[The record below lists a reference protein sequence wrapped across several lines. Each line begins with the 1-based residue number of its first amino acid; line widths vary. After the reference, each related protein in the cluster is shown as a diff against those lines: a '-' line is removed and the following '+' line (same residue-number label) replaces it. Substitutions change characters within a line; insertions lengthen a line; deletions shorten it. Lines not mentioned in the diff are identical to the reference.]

1 MGFEI
6 LNNSTKVY
14 VSKKNTYF
22 LVGLSIIY
30 ITCLTIFML
39 WDILNTNV
47 NQKSNAIR
55 IWLIQY
61 LTTAGFLALFVI
73 YTIMSSIERVSV
85 GILYVLTW
93 IIIWFGFAF
102 GRLIV
107 IQKFIALDGINI
119 TLFVLA
125 LIGFFF
131 IIKDIFELKRIKKYE
146 KMKKRQY
153 KL

>member
-1 MGFEI
+1 MEFEI
-6 LNNSTKVY
+6 LNSSKVY

-22 LVGLSIIY
+22 LVSISIIY

-39 WDILNTNV
+39 WEILNANIV
-47 NQKSNAIR
+47 QKNNTIR
-55 IWLIQY
+55 IWLVQY
-61 LTTAGFLALFVI
+61 ITSAGFLILFVI
-73 YTIMSSIERVSV
+73 YTVMSSIEKISV
-85 GILYVLTW
+85 GIIYVMVW

-107 IQKFIALDGINI
+107 LRKFIPIDGINI
-119 TLFVLA
+119 TLFVLI

-131 IIKDIFELKRIKKYE
+131 IIKDISELKRIKKYE
-146 KMKKRQY
+146 NMKKRQY

>member
-6 LNNSTKVY
+6 LNSTKVY

-22 LVGLSIIY
+22 LVSLSIIY
-30 ITCLTIFML
+30 ITFLTIFML

-47 NQKSNAIR
+47 NQKNNTIR

-73 YTIMSSIERVSV
+73 YTIMSSIEKVSV
-85 GILYVLTW
+85 GFLYVLTW

-107 IQKFIALDGINI
+107 IQKFILLDGINI
-119 TLFVLA
+119 TLFVLV

-131 IIKDIFELKRIKKYE
+131 IIKDISELKRIKKYE